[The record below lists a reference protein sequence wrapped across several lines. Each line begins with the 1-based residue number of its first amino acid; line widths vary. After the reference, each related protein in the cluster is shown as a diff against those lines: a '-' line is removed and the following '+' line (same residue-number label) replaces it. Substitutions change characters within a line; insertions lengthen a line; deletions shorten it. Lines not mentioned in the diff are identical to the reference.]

1 MNEDM
6 NSLKR
11 IEIIR
16 GLLDSLVE
24 AKGREKAGYIS
35 IIDDFLNH
43 IQEDILVKDEMI
55 KDYQKQTDHGSSETV
70 SEN

>member
-1 MNEDM
+1 MPEDM
-6 NSLKR
+6 DSLQR

-24 AKGREKAGYIS
+24 ARGREKAGYIS

-43 IQEDILVKDEMI
+43 IQEDIVIKNDMI
-55 KDYQKQTDHGSSETV
+55 KDYQKQTVCAVT
-70 SEN
+70 ENASKE

>member
-55 KDYQKQTDHGSSETV
+55 KDYQKQTDRDSSETV

>member
-1 MNEDM
+1 MPENM
-6 NSLKR
+6 TSLKR

-35 IIDDFLNH
+35 IIDDFLNY
-43 IQEDILVKDEMI
+43 INEDLLIKEETI
-55 KDYQKQTDHGSSETV
+55 KDLQKRLNELETK
-70 SEN
+70 SQE

>member
-1 MNEDM
+1 MNENM
-6 NSLKR
+6 NSLER
-11 IEIIR
+11 INIIR

-55 KDYQKQTDHGSSETV
+55 KDYQKQTDHGSSEAV

>member
-1 MNEDM
+1 MPENI
-6 NSLKR
+6 NSLQR

-24 AKGREKAGYIS
+24 ARGREKAGYIS

-43 IQEDILVKDEMI
+43 IQEDILIKEEQI
-55 KDYQKQTDHGSSETV
+55 KDLKKQTGCESSEAAP
-70 SEN
+70 EK